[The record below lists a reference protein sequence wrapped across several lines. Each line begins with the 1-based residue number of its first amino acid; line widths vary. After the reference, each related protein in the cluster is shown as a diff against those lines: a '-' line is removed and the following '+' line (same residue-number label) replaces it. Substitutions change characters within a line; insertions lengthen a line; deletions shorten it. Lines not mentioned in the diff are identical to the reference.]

1 MSFTSFEWTY
11 EIWVSQINVRKLQP
25 KLKRLKTEML
35 LHRKFQYQM
44 HLEHRLKCS
53 WALNYFETNEITS
66 YLNSVPRAQCTLC
79 SCAPH
84 DVVDFYIHDEKMQQC
99 RIFCSALCSFVR
111 KFSDAA
117 GRRLVQYWLPHAVNG
132 LRLNGKCGDFQKCI
146 WFKLFLKI
154 KAKHQQQQPMVASG
168 EVLDFNMFRRAMCLY
183 LLGLNFVPY
192 SNWTFKTNKPSS
204 TSAVNVKCCIFLLA
218 GSSISKSLK

>member
-1 MSFTSFEWTY
+1 MEAYHHIGISEYRWISVLAFECVQFMSWSASFHAKLKMIWKMVLYFSPFIQQCKPIFTASAFHWMSFTSFEWTY

-99 RIFCSALCSFVR
+99 RIFCSANFPTPQGADWFNIGCPMQWMDFAWTGN
-111 KFSDAA
+111 AA
-117 GRRLVQYWLPHAVNG
+117 T
-132 LRLNGKCGDFQKCI
+132 
-146 WFKLFLKI
+146 FKS
-154 KAKHQQQQPMVASG
+154 ASG
-168 EVLDFNMFRRAMCLY
+168 
-183 LLGLNFVPY
+183 
-192 SNWTFKTNKPSS
+192 SNCFWK
-204 TSAVNVKCCIFLLA
+204 
-218 GSSISKSLK
+218 